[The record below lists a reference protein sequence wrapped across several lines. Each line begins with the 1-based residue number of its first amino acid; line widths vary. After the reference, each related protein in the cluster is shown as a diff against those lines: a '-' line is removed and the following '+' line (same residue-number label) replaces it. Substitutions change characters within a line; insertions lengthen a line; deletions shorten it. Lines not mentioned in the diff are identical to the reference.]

1 MEDLGEPL
9 SYLVVE
15 KGVPVYSSD
24 EQKVG
29 RVVRV
34 LSEAKVDMFDGI
46 VIDTTAGPGGH
57 RFVDAPEVG
66 EIFERGVVL
75 KMTAAE
81 AARLPKPGE
90 NPGTLQVSAADVAG
104 QPRTGALRR
113 LWNLISGKG

>member
-1 MEDLGEPL
+1 MDDLGEPT
-9 SYLVVE
+9 SYLVVD

-24 EQKVG
+24 GEKVG
-29 RVVRV
+29 RVVQV

-66 EIFERGVVL
+66 EIFERGVIL
-75 KMTAAE
+75 KIDAAE
-81 AARLPKPGE
+81 AANLPKPGQ

-104 QPRTGALRR
+104 EPRPGALRR
-113 LWNLISGKG
+113 LWNLLSGRG